1 MAKDLTT
8 SNVHRKNIL
17 NNKYAL
23 QEIEQEVAFPGILF
37 EGSLRYTKRQ
47 IAQFYDIDERTIE
60 RYLEQ
65 HEDEFSSNGYEVL
78 VGKRLKE
85 FKVAYE
91 QYINDLADGKD
102 RNVPTMPDDVKDMNV
117 PNMSDGSDTGVGTTD
132 SDVTDMDVANM
143 DESIKKTSILGV
155 FSFRAFLNIGM
166 LLTESDRA
174 KQLRALILDIVIDT
188 INSKI
193 GGNTKYINQRE
204 EEFLPSAIREF
215 NYRRAF
221 TGALDECIVDNKW
234 KYAQFTDAVYKS
246 IFHENAREYK
256 KILNLKSRDSARDTM
271 YSEVLDLIA
280 AYENGFAAILYK
292 KKEEINRKLT
302 MPEAQQLFKLFEQF
316 HNAAF
321 TPLLEKARTLMA
333 SRDMVFR
340 DALHEKLKSYVTHL
354 TADEFEKFL
363 GEKSRALEERLREN
377 IDVFK
382 RLKDR

>member
-23 QEIEQEVAFPGILF
+23 QEIEQEVAFSGILF

-47 IAQFYDIDERTIE
+47 IAQFYDIDERTVE

-65 HEDEFSSNGYEVL
+65 HEVEFKENGYEVL
-78 VGKRLKE
+78 KGKRLND
-85 FKVAYE
+85 FKQAFE
-91 QYINDLADGKD
+91 QYIRDLYDGKD
-102 RNVPTMPDDVKDMNV
+102 INVPTMPDGSDTDVGTMDSDDTDMNV
-117 PNMSDGSDTGVGTTD
+117 AIME
-132 SDVTDMDVANM
+132 
-143 DESIKKTSILGV
+143 ESIKKTSILGV

-174 KQLRALILDIVIDT
+174 KQLRVLILDIVIDT

-204 EEFLPSAIREF
+204 EEFLPSAIREY
-215 NYRRAF
+215 NYRQAF
-221 TGALDECIVDNKW
+221 TDALDHCIVDNKW

-246 IFHENAREYK
+246 IFHENAKEYK
-256 KILNLKSRDSARDTM
+256 QILKLKQKESVRDTM

-280 AYENGFAAILYK
+280 AYENGFADILTK
-292 KKEEINRKLT
+292 KKEEKGRKLT
-302 MPEAQQLFKLFEQF
+302 MPEAKLLFNQFEQF
-316 HNAAF
+316 HDAAF

-340 DALHEKLKSYVTHL
+340 DALHEKLKNYVTHL

-363 GEKSRALEERLREN
+363 GEKSKTLEERLKEN